1 MKFYLVSPPNVSINE
16 YDRTIVGLT
25 NLLTVINH
33 HLGSHLETILS
44 LINEYGT
51 LIYLLLFGY
60 CALKSG
66 SLPLFGGY
74 AAQAGALDLGYVG
87 LATFAGGYLGDELRF
102 FLARKYGVSIFEKRP
117 RLNAL
122 MIKADA
128 LMKRYG
134 TAYMF
139 LYRYPK
145 GMRTIGAFP
154 VGLTN
159 IDWQRF
165 TLLNAASAMLWM
177 CLLVG
182 IGYLFGSAIESA
194 VNDGWGFLSVALLL
208 MFIAVSFYAWGRV
221 NQVHAS

>member
-1 MKFYLVSPPNVSINE
+1 M
-16 YDRTIVGLT
+16 
-25 NLLTVINH
+25 
-33 HLGSHLETILS
+33 ETILS
-44 LINEYGT
+44 LISEYGA
-51 LIYLLLFGY
+51 LVYFLLFGY

-74 AAQAGALDLGYVG
+74 AAQAGALDLGYVA

-102 FLARKYGVSIFEKRP
+102 IVARKYGLSIVEKRP

-122 MIKADA
+122 MIKAETMM
-128 LMKRYG
+128 LRYG

-159 IDWQRF
+159 IKWLKF
-165 TLLNAASAMLWM
+165 TFLNGGSALLWT

-182 IGYLFGSAIESA
+182 AGYLFGSAIEEA
-194 VNDGWGFLSVALLL
+194 VRTSWGLVSVALL
-208 MFIAVSFYAWGRV
+208 FIFLATIYLAWRRVSQIDTR
-221 NQVHAS
+221 